1 MEKAITALLHAEH
14 IRQAAQCWQAEMKSL
29 QFIDASANFVYAFE
43 HEGRSLILRLTHSSH
58 RHIDLV
64 KGEVDWMRYLSEN
77 GVNVCMP
84 VPSVHNQLVELVPA
98 HGTYFIATVFERA
111 KGKRATAGDPQVWNA
126 NLFTKWGQT
135 IGQMDAVRKH
145 YQIPDPAMKRPK
157 WHEEELLLNAR
168 DYLPSSEKAVLNL
181 VDRVWI
187 GYRGCREMRIAMV
200 SSIQICIIGTS
211 SFMREIS
218 PFSILMIVRVTGLYM
233 ISLFPSI
240 IHSLKYHSVK

>member
-111 KGKRATAGDPQVWNA
+111 KGKRATAGDSQVWNA

-135 IGQMDAVRKH
+135 IGQ
-145 YQIPDPAMKRPK
+145 
-157 WHEEELLLNAR
+157 ELLLNAR